1 MLRSQFESG
10 HLKGSENSESWNSNQ
25 GLSSPGPGLLT
36 ELEEKERTDR
46 NASCPQLATEG
57 SHPWCRDQIGIYI
70 QDAWSFPQP
79 AAGCETLAVCAS
91 LAAERGV
98 WHLMPK
104 DGDIVVMEQ
113 FCQLLEPLRKFT
125 DALGSET
132 WVTLSAI
139 KPVLDHITGDVL
151 EENVE
156 DPDGPWP
163 SRWNR

>member
-1 MLRSQFESG
+1 
-10 HLKGSENSESWNSNQ
+10 
-25 GLSSPGPGLLT
+25 
-36 ELEEKERTDR
+36 
-46 NASCPQLATEG
+46 
-57 SHPWCRDQIGIYI
+57 
-70 QDAWSFPQP
+70 
-79 AAGCETLAVCAS
+79 
-91 LAAERGV
+91 
-98 WHLMPK
+98 MPK